1 MKQRFDVTGMS
12 CTACSSHVERA
23 VSALAGVSSVNV
35 DLMQNR
41 MLVDYDSAKLSEAEI
56 CAAVTAAGYGARP
69 AGAAG
74 GTVLTAATLGDKK
87 AEQLIGVTL
96 QKETDVLLILA
107 KNDGKD
113 AITEAILKKVGLK
126 TDGGGVVFTLPVDSI
141 AGVGGVGLHAQEKSA
156 ESADTAAEETAE

>member
-41 MLVDYDSAKLSEAEI
+41 MLVDYDSTKLSEAEI

-74 GTVLTAATLGDKK
+74 GSAALPPAGAAGSERRRRSRLPK
-87 AEQLIGVTL
+87 AGCYHNPPAYGFAL
-96 QKETDVLLILA
+96 
-107 KNDGKD
+107 NRR
-113 AITEAILKKVGLK
+113 
-126 TDGGGVVFTLPVDSI
+126 
-141 AGVGGVGLHAQEKSA
+141 
-156 ESADTAAEETAE
+156 